1 VNFIHE
7 FKCEHYAL
15 INTAS
20 ISIMDLNLLDSND
33 EELLSSSQ

>member
-1 VNFIHE
+1 MNLNVNT
-7 FKCEHYAL
+7 AL